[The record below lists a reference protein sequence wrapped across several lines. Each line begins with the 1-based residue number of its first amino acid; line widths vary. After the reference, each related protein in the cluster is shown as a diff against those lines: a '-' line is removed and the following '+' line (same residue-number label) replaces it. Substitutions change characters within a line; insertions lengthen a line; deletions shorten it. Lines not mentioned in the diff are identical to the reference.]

1 MTWYHT
7 FLSLLLGTF
16 LITFEF
22 SGCTPNSGTIFFN
35 AVDDDDDVEDDD
47 TTSDDNDTADDDDI
61 ASDDDTAPNDDDSSD
76 DDTDVETYSVFIS
89 TDCDELDQLF
99 HNPLI
104 QIDDEQIGDSPLT
117 ADVEIGEHTFEASG
131 HNIQAVTYYN
141 YGIYEGCDLHFRCGL
156 APEGYFDLY
165 SEPCGLGGNFIGTF
179 EVGTVIIDDQVKLL
193 VDGVP
198 SYTII
203 GPGYYNDDNL
213 KNVLG
218 IISVDLTEISDNLDH
233 NCAYLQ
239 E

>member
-1 MTWYHT
+1 VIWHYNL
-7 FLSLLLGTF
+7 LSLLLGVL
-16 LITFEF
+16 LIAFEC
-22 SGCTPNSGTIFFN
+22 SGCGPNSGTIFFN
-35 AVDDDDDVEDDD
+35 IVDDDVADDD

-61 ASDDDTAPNDDDSSD
+61 TSDDDDSASDDDDND
-76 DDTDVETYSVFIS
+76 TGIETYSVFVS

-104 QIDDEQIGDSPLT
+104 KIDDEQIGDSPLT
-117 ADVEIGEHTFEASG
+117 ADVEMGEHTFEASG

-141 YGIYEGCDLHFRCGL
+141 YGVYEDCDVHFRCGL
-156 APEGYFDLY
+156 APEGFFDLY
-165 SEPCGLGGNFIGTF
+165 SEPCGMDGNFIGTF
-179 EVGTVIIDDQVKLL
+179 EVGTVIINDQVKLL

-203 GPGYYNDDNL
+203 GSGYYDDDDL

-218 IISVDLTEISDNLDH
+218 IISVGLTEISDYLDD